1 MRPATASGNAQHRR
15 AVTDTSSAAAA
26 VTAVQKQPLRG
37 KLRPH
42 SASHG
47 ALVRGKAQVGV
58 SSDDLIRDLEAK
70 VRKVV
75 EQKRAESDKLR
86 FNVNKKREDVAR
98 AKALLQ
104 DLIKDSE
111 ALGLHYQE
119 ENAAVDQ
126 SPTGNQLDDGD
137 QLSNQTIDHKPT
149 EDPEILEERDRL
161 QPIASISRRPV
172 YSKHTNINELETK
185 LEKRVKEMHHVHRRT
200 LVLEHIKKR
209 LLVRFALP
217 SPFYV
222 TIDPLLVW

>member
-1 MRPATASGNAQHRR
+1 MRPSTASGNAQHRR
-15 AVTDTSSAAAA
+15 AVADASSAAAA
-26 VTAVQKQPLRG
+26 VTAVQQQPLQG

-86 FNVNKKREDVAR
+86 FNVGKKREDVAR

-119 ENAAVDQ
+119 ESATDDC
-126 SPTGNQLDDGD
+126 NQQEDGD
-137 QLSNQTIDHKPT
+137 NQTPDLKLT
-149 EDPEILEERDRL
+149 EDPEILEERGRL

-172 YSKHTNINELETK
+172 YSKHTNISELETK

-209 LLVRFALP
+209 LLVRVAIP
-217 SPFYV
+217 V
-222 TIDPLLVW
+222 

>member
-1 MRPATASGNAQHRR
+1 MRPNTASGNAQHRR
-15 AVTDTSSAAAA
+15 AVADASSAAAA
-26 VTAVQKQPLRG
+26 VTAMQQQPLQG

-47 ALVRGKAQVGV
+47 ALVRGNGQVGV

-75 EQKRAESDKLR
+75 EQKRTESDKLR
-86 FNVNKKREDVAR
+86 FNVGKKREDVTR

-104 DLIKDSE
+104 DLVKDSE
-111 ALGLHYQE
+111 ALGLHYQDE
-119 ENAAVDQ
+119 SATDD
-126 SPTGNQLDDGD
+126 SNQLEGGD
-137 QLSNQTIDHKPT
+137 NQTTDPRLT
-149 EDPEILEERDRL
+149 EDPEILEERGRL

-172 YSKHTNINELETK
+172 YSKHTNISELETK

-209 LLVRFALP
+209 LLVCAAIP
-217 SPFYV
+217 MQS
-222 TIDPLLVW
+222 ISII